1 MPCRL
6 ALNRPVRGPS
16 FLAEQPR
23 LLEALE
29 MKRIQA
35 LVVAGT
41 LCGGTALAKGESD
54 MRGLTVTV
62 GGGVEGYSGGLA
74 PRIDPGAAYGATAT
88 LKPST
93 VLGIELGYTG
103 AINKLDR
110 RGLEDLARNPDIVRN
125 GGQAVA
131 TIGLTASPVQPYLLG
146 GLGMNWYNVRRGAEA
161 LGYRDD
167 TAGAVPLGAGLRF
180 YTGSFTADL
189 RANYNLLFN
198 QELVPT
204 LPPAENQPVT
214 DVTFAGGSSYNAT
227 LNVGATF

>member
-1 MPCRL
+1 
-6 ALNRPVRGPS
+6 
-16 FLAEQPR
+16 
-23 LLEALE
+23 

-35 LVVAGT
+35 LVVAGA
-41 LCGGTALAKGESD
+41 LCGGAALAKD
-54 MRGLTVTV
+54 DANMRGLTVSV

-88 LKPST
+88 LKPT
-93 VLGIELGYTG
+93 RVLGLEVGYTG
-103 AINKLDR
+103 AINKIDR
-110 RGLEDLARNPDIVRN
+110 RGLEDLARNPDIIRN

-131 TIGLTASPVQPYLLG
+131 TLGLTASAIQPYILG
-146 GLGMNWYNVRRGAEA
+146 GVGLNRYNVRRGAEA

-167 TAGAVPLGAGLRF
+167 TAGSVPLGAGLRF

-189 RANYNLLFN
+189 RANYNLLFD
-198 QELVPT
+198 QELVPD
-204 LPPAENQPVT
+204 LPPAENQPLS

>member
-1 MPCRL
+1 
-6 ALNRPVRGPS
+6 
-16 FLAEQPR
+16 
-23 LLEALE
+23 

-35 LVVAGT
+35 LVVAGAV
-41 LCGGTALAKGESD
+41 CGGGGALAQD
-54 MRGLTVTV
+54 AANMRGLTVTV

-74 PRIDPGAAYGATAT
+74 PRLDPGAAYGATAT

-93 VLGIELGYTG
+93 VLGIEVGYTG
-103 AINKLDR
+103 AINKIDL
-110 RGLEDLARNPDIVRN
+110 RGLEELARTPDIVRN

-146 GLGMNWYNVRRGAEA
+146 GIGMNWYNVRRGGEV

-189 RANYNLLFN
+189 RANYNLLFD

-214 DVTFAGGSSYNAT
+214 DVTFAGGSSYNAM
-227 LNVGATF
+227 LNLGATF